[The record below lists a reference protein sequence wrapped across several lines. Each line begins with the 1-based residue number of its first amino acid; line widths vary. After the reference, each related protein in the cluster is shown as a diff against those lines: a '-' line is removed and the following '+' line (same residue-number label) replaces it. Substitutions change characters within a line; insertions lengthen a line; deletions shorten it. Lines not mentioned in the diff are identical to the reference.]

1 MLQTVVTPELLGS
14 TGSQSA
20 TGRIRRGES
29 VGFGCQRWGICE
41 MPPGLID
48 QLMEKLGSDFE
59 Y

>member
-1 MLQTVVTPELLGS
+1 MVASDFWGAHAPS
-14 TGSQSA
+14 RA
-20 TGRIRRGES
+20 
-29 VGFGCQRWGICE
+29 GFGCQCWGICE